1 MNLDACPFNLD
12 ATLCCGQVFRWNKRG
27 EWWYG
32 VVGDRVFKVRQAEKE
47 LEFANVDT
55 GFIARYFSLDHDLRR
70 IGEAIGKDENINAA
84 LREFWGL
91 RMVRQEPWECLISF
105 ICATYKSVTAIKQ
118 MLLKLSAKFGEKLTY
133 DGYDFYSF
141 PKPEKLAKATH
152 DMAACGLGYR
162 GRYVLETSKRVLSVD
177 FDLEDLKRLGYQE
190 AREKLCEL
198 PGVGSK
204 VADCVLLFSLGRL
217 DAFPVDV
224 WVKRIVLRH
233 YAGYFSGAFVEK
245 LSRRKS
251 FSNSDYER
259 LSRFGREYFGEFAGY
274 AQEYLYHYERFNR
287 KIEKACQRNTASGRS
302 QGHEA

>member
-12 ATLCCGQVFRWNKRG
+12 VTLCCGQVFRWNKRG

-32 VVGDRVFKVRQAEKE
+32 VVGDRVFKVRQAENE

-91 RMVRQEPWECLISF
+91 RIVRQEPWECLISF

-141 PKPEKLAKATH
+141 PKPEKLAKATQ
-152 DMAACGLGYR
+152 DGLAACGLGYR
-162 GRYVLETSKRVLSVD
+162 GKYVLETSKRVLSGD
-177 FDLEDLKRLGYQE
+177 FDLEDFRSLRYQE
-190 AREKLCEL
+190 AKKKLCEL

-224 WVKRIVLRH
+224 WVKRIILRH
-233 YAGYFSGAFVEK
+233 YADYFSGDFVEK

-259 LSRFGREYFGEFAGY
+259 LNGFGREYFGEYAGY
-274 AQEYLYHYERFNR
+274 AQEYLYHCERFNR
-287 KIEKACQRNTASGRS
+287 KIEKACQRYTPSRS
-302 QGHEA
+302 